1 MRNLPERSTRYGVE
15 IKLPTVHRE
24 CDKLEE
30 VLTLLEGQSGIVR
43 VFDRFTRELVVDDT
57 AHAARQSLNEL
68 RGRRPAMK
76 LLVE

>member
-15 IKLPTVHRE
+15 IKPPTVHRE

-57 AHAARQSLNEL
+57 AHSARQSLNEL
-68 RGRRPAMK
+68 TGRRHATK
-76 LLVE
+76 LLVD